1 MLLGVAF
8 SAAIISFAA
17 TQRNDAGFAWMFR
30 FVINPL
36 FLFSGTFFP
45 LSQLPDWIEW
55 VAAATPLYHG
65 VALVRG
71 AVLNDLGH
79 AGRLAGARRV
89 PGDLRRGLR
98 GRRQSAPAST
108 AGEVDG
114 WTDGGQRATPART
127 DAHPALV
134 SSLLRARRLVQRN
147 MLVYRHSWIIIVS
160 GFFEP
165 LFYLLGI
172 GYGLGSLTDG
182 VTLSN
187 GSTISYQAFVAPG
200 LLAMSTLNGAIAESI
215 FNVFFKLNFAR
226 IYDGILATPLGI
238 REIAIGELIWSL
250 MRGAIYV
257 VAFLIVMLVLGLI
270 LSPWAI
276 FVPAAAV
283 LLGAAFSAAGL
294 ATTAYLRTVQ
304 DFDLPMGLVVMP
316 MFLFSGSSSRSA
328 STRCRS
334 RS

>member
-1 MLLGVAF
+1 MAGPVEASARRLLG
-8 SAAIISFAA
+8 
-17 TQRNDAGFAWMFR
+17 
-30 FVINPL
+30 P
-36 FLFSGTFFP
+36 
-45 LSQLPDWIEW
+45 
-55 VAAATPLYHG
+55 TP
-65 VALVRG
+65 
-71 AVLNDLGH
+71 
-79 AGRLAGARRV
+79 
-89 PGDLRRGLR
+89 
-98 GRRQSAPAST
+98 T
-108 AGEVDG
+108 
-114 WTDGGQRATPART
+114 
-127 DAHPALV
+127 PALV

-187 GSTISYQAFVAPG
+187 GTTISYQAFVAPG

-250 MRGAIYV
+250 MRGSIYV

-316 MFLFSGSSSRSA
+316 MFLFSGVFFPVSFYPPPIQVLMEAIPLFHGVTLLRA
-328 STRCRS
+328 LTTGVIEPRLAWDVLYLVVFCGVCLFIAMRQIE
-334 RS
+334 RKLIK